1 MMLLDFF
8 RIRFIEAM
16 RLHVNLLSAMDLF
29 VSVILHMGMLIDPCS
44 CNHTTVAAVKNGSVG
59 IANIVIL
66 NVKLRS
72 VILV

>member
-1 MMLLDFF
+1 
-8 RIRFIEAM
+8 M

-29 VSVILHMGMLIDPCS
+29 VSVILHMGMLVKPCS

-66 NVKLRS
+66 NVKL
-72 VILV
+72 